1 MANIL
6 DISTIT
12 GINQVGNSYQRKNP
26 IPLDYYSFFNTRVD
40 AETYAATNAVA
51 YVGQVIAF
59 KESAT
64 NNAIKVCVITN
75 EAGDLEALNNVEVK
89 VPGIKQGTYITVTT
103 DDNGDYTIAHAEAAA
118 MTVTPETEKKTT
130 FVTEITRDA
139 QGHITGYKTSTVD
152 VTLDELSIDRIPEGY
167 ENTGAIEIKGFH
179 AQTENGLIPQL
190 KIEGEGED
198 LTRTLEWVSVQ
209 EAIAGI
215 EDKDT
220 VTGVTAGNDG
230 VIVALTTPSA
240 GDDRTYSIKHKE
252 KPLTDD
258 EGIFEVEADL
268 SGISGSYVTNVQIDE
283 YGHVAGVTVAVDKD
297 TLGKNVV
304 GASATAITNGE
315 ATNGNVY
322 LNHIENDQV
331 VSTHKLAGSN
341 GISVTSDAEGN
352 IDIKAPS
359 VSLTI
364 NPTIEDPEE
373 GLVDVVNQFS
383 QRSSHT
389 IYADTVRVATKEY
402 VDRVASGATDYL
414 GTVGTAEQLA
424 ALNPGK
430 GDFVRVSTAFGDY
443 HASDMLICET
453 PKDGENAAIWSVI
466 HGEIDQNTWVAN
478 TKDADGYVTKGEGE
492 VKKVWATDSEQ
503 NPGWSVAYDTAASAD
518 TLAQRQSNG
527 QLTVVETPVADTDAA
542 SKKYVDDAK
551 AEALAAIPTV
561 NDGQFTV
568 SGTGY
573 LTGSGSMTADQKDD
587 TTATLDLTEEAKAL
601 LAKAGTAIQ
610 PNDLP
615 TVNDGQFTVSGTG
628 YLTGSGSMTANQ
640 AGNTTASLDLTAEA
654 KALLDNAVQ
663 PDDLKD
669 YVPTKE
675 LDNLMK
681 LQLETEEGNYAIF
694 DAQGQAVDGGKFYF
708 YADSVN
714 SADASEQD
722 RDGGSIGFQLKE
734 KYDTTDYVNGK
745 IIAEMHIDVASDSG
759 LEVIDAGNI
768 SGTSDD
774 SVFTSGKLALSSAT
788 KESLEKADSA
798 IQEITTKCTNTTH
811 SHTTTCGGLK
821 ATKTDSTVNI
831 EIDDSI
837 TFILNCGSAADLL

>member
-573 LTGSGSMTADQKDD
+573 LTGSGSMTA
-587 TTATLDLTEEAKAL
+587 
-601 LAKAGTAIQ
+601 
-610 PNDLP
+610 
-615 TVNDGQFTVSGTG
+615 
-628 YLTGSGSMTANQ
+628 NQ